1 MSQLAIEIDLDGG
14 RRWFWTR
21 GVPAAVAMSAV
32 TAVTTYFICAVV
44 AGLLP

>member
-1 MSQLAIEIDLDGG
+1 MSQLAISIDADGG

-21 GVPAAVAMSAV
+21 GVPAALAMSAA
-32 TAVTTYFICAVV
+32 TAVTTYVVCAVV